1 MLSGVILFWGRVLSV
16 NDIEYMRHALSLA
29 RKGAGRVSPN
39 PMVGAVLVRDGKII
53 AEGYHKC
60 CGGLH
65 AEREAFAA
73 CRESPAGATL
83 YVTLEPCCHHGRQP
97 PCTDAILGNGIQRV
111 VIGSRDPNPLVAGKG
126 IRILR
131 QNGIEVIEDVARE
144 ECDALNQVFF
154 HYIRTKTPYVI
165 MKYAMTLDGKIATR
179 TGASQWIT
187 GEAARQRV
195 HEDRN
200 RYAAVL
206 VGVGTVIADDPSL
219 TCRLPNGR
227 NPVRIVCDSSLR
239 TPLTATL
246 VQTAAQ
252 TRTILA
258 TCNTDAAAH
267 APYVQAGCEVLV
279 VPKKDSKVDL
289 CNLMQKLGA
298 MELDSIVLEGGGAL
312 NWSALE
318 SGIVCHVQAYV
329 APKLFGGADANGA
342 VMGLGVALPSDAWKL
357 DAMQITRLG
366 DDLLLECE
374 VVQDVHGD
382 C

>member
-97 PCTDAILGNGIQRV
+97 PCTDAILENGIQRV

-200 RYAAVL
+200 RYAAVM

-329 APKLFGGADANGA
+329 APKLFGGTDANGA

>member
-1 MLSGVILFWGRVLSV
+1 MLSGVILFLGKVLLV
-16 NDIEYMRHALSLA
+16 NDIEYMKYALSLA

-53 AEGYHKC
+53 AEGYHKR

-73 CRESPAGATL
+73 CSESPAGATL

-97 PCTDAILGNGIQRV
+97 PCTDAILENGICRV
-111 VIGSRDPNPLVAGKG
+111 VIGSRDPNPLVSGRG
-126 IRILR
+126 TQLLR
-131 QNGIEVIEDVARE
+131 ENGIEVMEDVARE
-144 ECDALNQVFF
+144 ECDALNKVFF
-154 HYIRTKTPYVI
+154 HYIRTQTPYVI

-179 TGASQWIT
+179 TGASKWIT

-200 RYAAVL
+200 RYAAVM
-206 VGVGTVIADDPSL
+206 VGVGTVIADDSSL

-227 NPVRIVCDSSLR
+227 DPIRIVCDSSLR

-246 VQTAAQ
+246 VKTAAQ

-258 TCNTDAAAH
+258 TCNTDAAAY
-267 APYVQAGCEVLV
+267 APYLQAGCEVMA
-279 VPKKDSKVDL
+279 VPQKDGRVDL
-289 CNLMQKLGA
+289 RKLMKMLGE
-298 MELDSIVLEGGGAL
+298 MEIDSIVLEGGGAL

-318 SGIVCHVQAYV
+318 SGIVRHVQAYV
-329 APKLFGGADANGA
+329 APKLFGGADAKGA
-342 VMGLGVALPSDAWKL
+342 VMGFGVALPSDACML
-357 DAMQITRLG
+357 DAPQITRLG

-374 VVQDVHGD
+374 VVQDVYGD